1 LNLVSD
7 LQGAVTRGEIMAL
20 FQPQIDV
27 QTRQIVAVEALARWN
42 HPEAG
47 MVPPDVFIPLAEEND
62 LINEIG
68 DFMIDEGC
76 RLAAEF
82 TALGRSIDVAVN
94 VSAAQLLDLE
104 FLDRV
109 QANLRR
115 HALSAG
121 NIIVEVTESLPII
134 DVPEVS
140 ERLRELRKLGLG
152 ISVDDFGTGHSSIER
167 LLVLPATELKIDQ
180 SLIRGLNTAP
190 DALRDAVKTAHDYGL
205 RVVAEGVETE
215 EHFERCIELGCDRAQ
230 GYLFSRP
237 TTEAEI
243 AQLLAFA

>member
-1 LNLVSD
+1 MSD
-7 LQGAVTRGEIMAL
+7 LHGAVTRGEIVAL

-27 QTRQIVAVEALARWN
+27 HTRQIVAVEALARWN
-42 HPEAG
+42 HPELG
-47 MVPPDVFIPLAEEND
+47 SVPPDIFIPIAEEHD

-76 RLAAEF
+76 RLAAEWQ
-82 TALGRSIDVAVN
+82 ALGRSIDVAVN

-109 QANLRR
+109 QANLQR
-115 HALSAG
+115 HSLSPEC
-121 NIIVEVTESLPII
+121 IIVEVTESLPIA
-134 DVPEVS
+134 DVPEVN
-140 ERLRELRKLGLG
+140 ERLIELRALGLG
-152 ISVDDFGTGHSSIER
+152 ISVDDFGTGHSSLDR

-180 SLIRGLNTAP
+180 SLIRGLHTAP
-190 DALRDAVKTAHDYGL
+190 AVLRDAVRTAHDFGL

-230 GYLFSRP
+230 GFLFSRP

-243 AQLLAFA
+243 AQLLTVS

>member
-1 LNLVSD
+1 MSD
-7 LQGAVTRGEIMAL
+7 LEGAVDRGEIVAL

-42 HPEAG
+42 HPELG
-47 MVPPDVFIPLAEEND
+47 SVPPEIFIPIAEEHH
-62 LINEIG
+62 LINRIG

-76 RLAAEF
+76 RLAADF
-82 TALGRSIDVAVN
+82 LALGHRIDVAVN

-109 QANLRR
+109 QQNIQR
-115 HALSAG
+115 HALSPA
-121 NIIVEVTESLPII
+121 NITVEVTESLPIA

-140 ERLRELRKLGLG
+140 ERLVELRELGLG
-152 ISVDDFGTGHSSIER
+152 ISVDDFGTGHSSLDR

-180 SLIRGLNTAP
+180 SLIRDMEASA
-190 DALRDAVKTAHDYGL
+190 ALLRAAVRTAHDYGL

-215 EHFERCIELGCDRAQ
+215 EHFEWCIELGCDRAQ

-237 TTEAEI
+237 TTEHAI
-243 AQLLAFA
+243 AQLLAVA